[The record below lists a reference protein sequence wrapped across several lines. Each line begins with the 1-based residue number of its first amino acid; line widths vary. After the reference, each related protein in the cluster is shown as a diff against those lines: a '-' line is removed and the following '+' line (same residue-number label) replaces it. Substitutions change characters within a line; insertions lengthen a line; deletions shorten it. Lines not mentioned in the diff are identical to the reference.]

1 MKMMSDRIR
10 AAVSAVESAPA
21 APTPGLQGMQAMQEG
36 GAPQGPISYDVVN
49 QEIQTM
55 MQNNPQMVQ
64 ELRAELTA
72 LMQSGEL
79 TPQELNQ
86 AVQLAQAALQNPEI
100 YPQLRAFA
108 IEQGIGTEED
118 IPQEYDQGMLI
129 MMVIAG
135 RALQEGGAAGAQGQ
149 MPGQMP
155 GQNQMPVPSFQEGGP
170 VVGKMPGAPVVAE
183 VHDGEFVIP
192 SDVVRRIGEEKL
204 EKLIESARNP
214 RPKANAGLSKPQ

>member
-1 MKMMSDRIR
+1 MQLMTQRIK
-10 AAVSAVESAPA
+10 AAVANQQEA
-21 APTPGLQGMQAMQEG
+21 APGMPATSGLQSPAMEQGAAEG
-36 GAPQGPISYDVVN
+36 PLSMDVIN
-49 QEIQTM
+49 QELQTM

-135 RALQEGGAAGAQGQ
+135 RALQEGGGGQGQ
-149 MPGQMP
+149 G
-155 GQNQMPVPSFQEGGP
+155 QMPVPSFQEGGP

-204 EKLIESARNP
+204 EKMIESARNP
-214 RPKANAGLSKPQ
+214 KAKTNAGLSKPQ